1 MKQSADYNRNQKENQ
16 EEEEKVEKKKEDAER
31 KRKQRE
37 KKTDDEKL
45 NKQKKD
51 AERKKKQRENTSEG
65 EKLKKKKEDAER
77 KREQREKK
85 TEEEKLKKNEED
97 AERKRK
103 QKEKK
108 TEEEKQ
114 KIKEDDTQR
123 KKKHREKKTEE
134 EKVKKNEEDAER
146 KKKQREEKK
155 KNKGENEGKGVEVDV
170 IDFQEATVT
179 DMFDVSS
186 GSFKEGKK
194 CEVCQALLF
203 RNENSSFC
211 CSNGKI
217 TLKEDQKLK
226 SPPTE
231 LKVLL
236 KSKGFIQDIRRYNNI
251 MAMAS
256 LGTSHKPEFG
266 PNFKIQGK
274 LSHRIGS
281 LLPDSGENPK
291 FAQIYFHDTDHE
303 TQNRLHQCSDLDSEV
318 IQTLQ
323 KMLHQVNPY
332 IHSFKSAIDLGNIG
346 EYKLCLI
353 SERNKI
359 PKDGHTR
366 TYNLPDGCE
375 VAAIMPGDIGNL
387 DVIITTR

>member
-1 MKQSADYNRNQKENQ
+1 
-16 EEEEKVEKKKEDAER
+16 
-31 KRKQRE
+31 
-37 KKTDDEKL
+37 
-45 NKQKKD
+45 
-51 AERKKKQRENTSEG
+51 
-65 EKLKKKKEDAER
+65 
-77 KREQREKK
+77 
-85 TEEEKLKKNEED
+85 
-97 AERKRK
+97 
-103 QKEKK
+103 
-108 TEEEKQ
+108 
-114 KIKEDDTQR
+114 
-123 KKKHREKKTEE
+123 
-134 EKVKKNEEDAER
+134 
-146 KKKQREEKK
+146 
-155 KNKGENEGKGVEVDV
+155 
-170 IDFQEATVT
+170 
-179 DMFDVSS
+179 MFDVSS

-203 RNENSSFC
+203 KNENSSFC

-236 KSKGFIQDIRRYNNI
+236 KSKGFIQNIRRYNNI

-387 DVIITTR
+387 DVIITTRGGVLWRINQIHRSYDPLHYVLLYPHGEDGYQLGLRRSNNKTLSPKDFNCYRLQIRNLVDGDHA